1 MMECS
6 CQQNRRGEGED
17 HTDGSN
23 AAKDCG
29 GGWGEDWNSDRNP
42 SASSGFRLWQ
52 SCTNSHLRVWGWVGF
67 CTVAFDL
74 LCCCST
80 ADSSFSLC
88 PHIHIY
94 CHLGLPL
101 LCQEASSIRLCLDT
115 QEAFVSVE

>member
-1 MMECS
+1 MECS

-74 LCCCST
+74 L
-80 ADSSFSLC
+80 
-88 PHIHIY
+88 HIY